1 MAVKR
6 VKVHGRK
13 VWQARVAYKGL
24 RKSTIRETKEKAR
37 DAEAGLLQEL
47 KAKVGQVAQEA
58 QAPATLRGLFEF
70 YAEDLEAR
78 GKGEDTIGRAVET
91 ARALERLMPDLIDR
105 PVTKIREADIFA
117 FRKARAETSLSAVAL
132 RERAQALRCAKPAKA
147 DVFERKALDR
157 QGKGTKPSTI
167 NRDLRTIRAMLKRAV
182 PDFRFPAGAFFQDDE
197 TRVRWLRPEDELLV
211 LESMR
216 SPFREIAK
224 LAALTLMRLSEIR
237 LLRREYVHLEQGVVM
252 LPKAKS
258 GARPV
263 ILSADAQKILRGQL
277 EANPGSEWIFP
288 GPAGRPYDRSY
299 IGRVFRRAARQA
311 GLRDFHFHDLRHHGA
326 TMALNRGFTAPIVM
340 ALGGW
345 KTERMM
351 RRYAAV
357 TDETLR
363 RAAEAVAGSE
373 PVGGNAAW
381 QQSRKLPSGKI

>member
-24 RKSTIRETKEKAR
+24 RKSTIRETKEQAR

-132 RERAQALRCAKPAKA
+132 RERAQALRRAGKPAKA

-157 QGKGTKPSTI
+157 QGQGHEAEHDQPRPPDDPGHAEARRPGLPLPGRGLLPGR
-167 NRDLRTIRAMLKRAV
+167 RDARAV
-182 PDFRFPAGAFFQDDE
+182 APA
-197 TRVRWLRPEDELLV
+197 
-211 LESMR
+211 
-216 SPFREIAK
+216 
-224 LAALTLMRLSEIR
+224 
-237 LLRREYVHLEQGVVM
+237 
-252 LPKAKS
+252 
-258 GARPV
+258 
-263 ILSADAQKILRGQL
+263 RG
-277 EANPGSEWIFP
+277 
-288 GPAGRPYDRSY
+288 
-299 IGRVFRRAARQA
+299 
-311 GLRDFHFHDLRHHGA
+311 
-326 TMALNRGFTAPIVM
+326 
-340 ALGGW
+340 
-345 KTERMM
+345 
-351 RRYAAV
+351 
-357 TDETLR
+357 
-363 RAAEAVAGSE
+363 
-373 PVGGNAAW
+373 
-381 QQSRKLPSGKI
+381 